1 MQLDLSSQSG
11 TLNHTPEVDRCRDRA
26 HHAAGPGLTV
36 HLRVRQNQ
44 QDSLTVSYCEF
55 PDLNRRI
62 GQRKR
67 EAFPS
72 RCRSKFLDE
81 NRSPNRTVSN
91 GDHTL
96 DCLNLEKRP
105 AWDPGAFSIF
115 QYHRSG
121 SGVHSQ
127 TDTARSDHY
136 RTEVELRLHRECP
149 CHATIGNQE
158 GSLQTCDFSKALSKI
173 KTGLFYHQRDV
184 PLPVEASLLLK
195 GESSFQHLPRNI
207 QCQSFP
213 PETQVG
219 RLLGPCRNRYRNA
232 FLVTDR
238 YGFVHLGSRAIYQN
252 IEAPLQSD
260 TRDADTN
267 RAADRSSDTLVRNSE
282 CSGPFTDGEEVSFPI
297 PEG

>member
-11 TLNHTPEVDRCRDRA
+11 APNRLPEVDRCRDRA

-36 HLRVRQNQ
+36 HLRVRKNQ
-44 QDSLTVSYCEF
+44 QDSLSVGHFED
-55 PDLNRRI
+55 PDLNRRV

-72 RCRSKFLDE
+72 RCRSKFLDV
-81 NRSPNRTVSN
+81 NRSADRTVSN

-105 AWDPGAFSIF
+105 AWDPGAFSVF

-121 SGVHSQ
+121 SGVHRQ
-127 TDTARSDHY
+127 TDTTRSDHY
-136 RTEVELRLHRECP
+136 GTKVELRLHRECP

-158 GSLQTCDFSKALSKI
+158 GSLQPCDFSKALSKI
-173 KTGLFYHQRDV
+173 QTGLLYHQRDV
-184 PLPVEASLLLK
+184 TLPVKASLLLK
-195 GESSFQHLPRNI
+195 GKGPFQHLPRNI

-219 RLLGPCRNRYRNA
+219 RLLGACRNRYRDA

-238 YGFVHLGSRAIYQN
+238 YSFVHLGSGAIYQN
-252 IEAPLQSD
+252 IKAPLQSD
-260 TRDADTN
+260 ARDADTN
-267 RAADRSSDTLVRNSE
+267 RAADRSSDSLVRNPE
-282 CSGPFTDGEEVSFPI
+282 CSGPFTHGEEVAFPI